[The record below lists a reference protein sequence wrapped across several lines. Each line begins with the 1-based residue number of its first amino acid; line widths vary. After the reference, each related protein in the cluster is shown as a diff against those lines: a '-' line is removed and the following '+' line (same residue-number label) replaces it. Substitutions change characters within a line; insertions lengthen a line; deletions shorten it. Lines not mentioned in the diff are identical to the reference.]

1 MMQERRQ
8 IHLKIPTAAS
18 AATGILTM
26 DMVEVVVTVVL
37 LAMVQGVAVE
47 AVVQAMPEVMTHVV
61 PEPVLL
67 DTARNMA
74 AIIRTV
80 QESQALAG
88 NLLCSRI
95 QP

>member
-1 MMQERRQ
+1 MPARRQ

-26 DMVEVVVTVVL
+26 DMVEVVVTVVPVPEVI
-37 LAMVQGVAVE
+37 VQG
-47 AVVQAMPEVMTHVV
+47 
-61 PEPVLL
+61 EPVLL

-74 AIIRTV
+74 ATIHIV
-80 QESQALAG
+80 QENQALAR